1 MKNKSPT
8 KNIENLD
15 DNIDKELENYS
26 IVEDGEKNVF
36 FSHLYQLTRKK
47 LLI

>member
-1 MKNKSPT
+1 MEDYN
-8 KNIENLD
+8 ED
-15 DNIDKELENYS
+15 IDKELENYS
-26 IVEDGEKNVF
+26 IVDDGEVNVF

>member
-1 MKNKSPT
+1 MKNKSPN
-8 KNIENLD
+8 KKIEDFD

-36 FSHLYQLTRKK
+36 FSHLYQLIRKK